1 MSSGISH
8 MDSRLSST
16 IEWLRFVMACMVVLL
31 HASGKGVLGHDP
43 FSYIRIVFAH
53 GICRVAVPVFF
64 VVSGYLFFTKLQ
76 IWDTPTWIE
85 KVKKRIHS
93 LLIPYIVW
101 NTIALFA
108 FFFYAI
114 LRARLNGDIPITFP
128 AFFQQQK
135 GLMYLWNTSNG
146 SPIDYPLWFIRDLI
160 LIVLGSPL
168 IYYFLKKLGI
178 YGLILLLLAFFLF
191 NRFPQGL
198 LFFSLGAYLQMNR
211 KSLFAVFEKKEYLCY
226 AASLVTLTFAC
237 ILYFQQGLAYHIAQK
252 GFIVF
257 GTVASFN
264 LANRLVG
271 NRIIHRNNFLSRSS
285 FFIYASH
292 GILIL
297 DDFAFFICS
306 HVFNGTSLISRIADL
321 AGRTTL
327 TILICLLLY
336 YLIERFLPRTTKFL
350 TGNRSYKQSY
360 A

>member
-8 MDSRLSST
+8 MDSRQSST

-31 HASGKGVLGHDP
+31 HASGKGILGHDS

-64 VVSGYLFFTKLQ
+64 VISGYLFFTKLQ

-85 KVKKRIHS
+85 KVKRKIHS

-114 LRARLNGDIPITFP
+114 LRARMNGDIPVTFP

-168 IYYFLKKLGI
+168 IYSFLKKLGV
-178 YGLILLLLAFFLF
+178 YGLLLLLLAFFIF
-191 NRFPQGL
+191 NG
-198 LFFSLGAYLQMNR
+198 SLGIESSIAITSYQ
-211 KSLFAVFEKKEYLCY
+211 KAVSIF
-226 AASLVTLTFAC
+226 TP
-237 ILYFQQGLAYHIAQK
+237 HM
-252 GFIVF
+252 VF
-257 GTVASFN
+257 
-264 LANRLVG
+264 
-271 NRIIHRNNFLSRSS
+271 
-285 FFIYASH
+285 
-292 GILIL
+292 
-297 DDFAFFICS
+297 
-306 HVFNGTSLISRIADL
+306 
-321 AGRTTL
+321 
-327 TILICLLLY
+327 
-336 YLIERFLPRTTKFL
+336 
-350 TGNRSYKQSY
+350 
-360 A
+360 